1 MTTSP
6 VRITAEPVLGD
17 PVTAGSTTVQRLR
30 AVVVRRPVMAL
41 TLAAVVF
48 VGVCLAFWPPAKE
61 QYDLRVYVA
70 AAQAVLDGRDIYTA
84 HEGIYGLLGYTY
96 PPFAAIL
103 MAPLGL
109 LSTGGGRI
117 LMTVVNALVL
127 LLIGSLTVRA
137 LRPRWS
143 TRHVLVTGFILGAA
157 GLALEPVRITF
168 HYGQINLMLMAIL
181 MIDLLG
187 HLPQRFRGV
196 LIGVA
201 TGIKLTPGIFIIYL
215 LVTRRYREAL
225 TASAATAGTMVLGFV
240 VMPESA
246 WKFWSSYIFDPT
258 RPGSSTLVTN
268 QALRGVIDRLSGG
281 PQGIGPVWIAAVL
294 ITLIV
299 GFVTVRRA
307 YDRGLLLESILL
319 AATIGVLVSPI
330 SWTAHWVW
338 AFPATA
344 LLWNRVAAS
353 YRTTGR
359 SRQFAVRAGLAAFVT
374 LTFGI
379 GLPWLAP
386 HMRDREL
393 HHHGFQL
400 YLGNSYMIC
409 GVVMLLAA
417 AYSLRRRS
425 LKV

>member
-1 MTTSP
+1 MLETMTITSVRPAPP
-6 VRITAEPVLGD
+6 V
-17 PVTAGSTTVQRLR
+17 
-30 AVVVRRPVMAL
+30 AVGNGVAARVARRPVLAL
-41 TLAAVVF
+41 SLAAVSF
-48 VGVCLAFWPPAKE
+48 VALCVALWPPAKE

-70 AAQAVLDGRDIYTA
+70 AAQAVLHGRDIYTA

-96 PPFAAIL
+96 PPFAALL

-109 LSTGGGRI
+109 LGTGAGRV
-117 LMTVVNALVL
+117 LMSSLNALVL
-127 LLIGSLTVRA
+127 LLVGSLTVRS

-143 TRHVLVTGFILGAA
+143 TRHVVAIGFVLGAA
-157 GLALEPVRITF
+157 GLALEPVRTTF

-187 HLPQRFRGV
+187 YLPKRYRGV

-225 TASAATAGTMVLGFV
+225 NASAATAATMVLGFIA
-240 VMPESA
+240 MPDAA
-246 WKFWSSYIFDPT
+246 WRFWGTYILDPT

-268 QALRGVIDRLSGG
+268 QAWRGVIDRLSGG
-281 PQGIGPVWIAAVL
+281 PQGIGPVWIVAVL
-294 ITLIV
+294 ATLVV
-299 GFVTVRRA
+299 GFFTVRRA
-307 YDRGLLLESILL
+307 YDRGFLLESVLL
-319 AATIGVLVSPI
+319 TATIGVLVSPI

-338 AFPATA
+338 AFPACA
-344 LLWNRVAAS
+344 LLWSRAAAS
-353 YRTTGR
+353 YRATGR
-359 SRQFAVRAGLAAFVT
+359 SRHFGLRAALAGFVT

-386 HMRDREL
+386 HMNDKEL
-393 HHHGFQL
+393 HHHGFEL
-400 YLGNSYMIC
+400 YLGNSYAIC
-409 GVVMLLAA
+409 GAIVLLAA
-417 AYSLRRRS
+417 VYSFRRPP